1 MKVLV
6 IAPHMDDEVL
16 GCGGTIARHVECGDN
31 VFVCFVAH
39 RAYNHQ
45 FNDERNEVEKEHAN
59 RAKEVLNYKESVF
72 LGLNDE
78 RLDACIQDII
88 IPLEGYIYKI
98 KPDIVYSPFY
108 GDNNQDHRAVFQ
120 AVRVAIRP
128 SAKVTPQKWLLYE
141 TPSSTEQSPP
151 IYKNIFLPNYYVDV
165 SEYIDF
171 KIEAFLCYETE
182 KRIYPHPRSEEAL
195 KVLAQK
201 RGVEIGFKYA
211 EAFMIMRDKWE
222 L

>member
-39 RAYNHQ
+39 RVYNHQ
-45 FNDERNEVEKEHAN
+45 FNDERNEVEKKHAN

-72 LGLNDE
+72 FGLNDE
-78 RLDACIQDII
+78 RLDACIQDIV
-88 IPLEGYIYKI
+88 IPLEDYVSKI

-108 GDNNQDHRAVFQ
+108 GDNNQDHRAVFD
-120 AVRVAIRP
+120 AVRIVIRP
-128 SAKVTPQKWLLYE
+128 SAADFVKRFLVYE
-141 TPSSTEQSPP
+141 ILSSTEQSPP
-151 IYKNIFLPNYYVDV
+151 LYKNAFLPNYYVDV
-165 SEYIDF
+165 SRYIDV
-171 KIEAFLCYETE
+171 KMEAFRCYETE

-195 KVLAQK
+195 KVQAQK
-201 RGVEIGFKYA
+201 RGIEIGFGYA
-211 EAFMIMRDKWE
+211 EAFMVLRDKWI
-222 L
+222 